1 MRSGRRSQHRHPA
14 PIVLLAL
21 FVLWGPTE
29 AWSQSTGICDRT
41 PQVRDEILSRL
52 SPGTACGD
60 VTAQQLAG
68 INQLTLSDSEID
80 AFQSDDFSGLTS
92 MQFLNITGTS
102 ITTLPAGVFED
113 LGQLEVLT
121 INRNSLLTTVPSGTF
136 RGLTSLVHFNFYE
149 NGLTTLPSDVFDDL
163 PSLLRLYIHTNALA
177 TVPPDLFSGLPNL
190 EILEMGDN
198 LLTEIPAGLFR
209 GLSSLKQLIMPNNL
223 LTTLPDGIFVGLTS
237 LQLLYIYG
245 NQPDDPDSFFPF
257 LFTFPQE
264 GSATEEQATVRV
276 RLGLGVPLPGLQLS
290 LSAEGGTVSPA
301 MVSIAQGE
309 TESAPVTVTRTGDG
323 PVTLILSGLSADL
336 SCTIV
341 SVCWSGF
348 RFTYRPLTLWEGP
361 AGTPIDD
368 SDDVPGSQLLF
379 ITDTGISARDQAGTG
394 TPASRNVS
402 DLLGT
407 TEAAQ
412 KNFISVAN
420 TNEDRAV
427 TVLFQYHNDEM
438 KRVLWYLRVLRA
450 GATVLVDPFDHEI
463 PGTADGK
470 GAGGRV
476 NVKDILFDTIPAL
489 SSEEDAGFNSGRFV
503 IAVTAVGANTVDDPD
518 TSDDESNTADTANIL
533 FPTFLAKDLHG
544 VDNIDNCGEIRT
556 AVGATGEDNNLEY
569 TGHGADG
576 ANDCSQ
582 ASDAAG
588 ADDTSRNVGDLS
600 IHNYQPLAFNW
611 LTGHHTAAQLLPD
624 LGEGIAWG
632 VNALTRPAIATSG
645 AAGAVHIGID
655 VPYTVLDGANGGR
668 LAPKVHGGAEEE
680 NAATDDDNRAD
691 DSGAG
696 APVAQDPTASEN
708 NRVVNGGALVWPAL
722 YRTAHEE
729 QRVRFLSVADDY
741 GDPGEYQLLAARTLY
756 RIALH
761 DAMGNVLSFPET
773 DLPVFGGLPLPEPP
787 PSLHVLVDGIGVLPN
802 ASPADCIGN
811 ARVEGWSLADL
822 TDIVPSAA
830 AGGTDFAGLDA
841 PVDPE
846 TNASPGWVR
855 FHRTQVTCTRDFGDG
870 DPSDSAIEIPDG
882 VPTQDK
888 RSFIGGTVVVEK
900 ETANRTFVTAGQ
912 VVVRFLTPHSAFGAS
927 WWLGED

>member
-1 MRSGRRSQHRHPA
+1 MPKSSGRRRRHKHSVR
-14 PIVLLAL
+14 IVLLAL
-21 FVLWGPTE
+21 FVLWGPIE
-29 AWSQSTGICDRT
+29 GLAQSICDRT
-41 PQVRDEILSRL
+41 AGIVAAILAEL
-52 SPGTACGD
+52 PEGTACGD

-68 INQLTLSDSEID
+68 ITELDAENQGIASLTE
-80 AFQSDDFSGLTS
+80 ADF
-92 MQFLNITGTS
+92 
-102 ITTLPAGVFED
+102 A
-113 LGQLEVLT
+113 
-121 INRNSLLTTVPSGTF
+121 
-136 RGLTSLVHFNFYE
+136 GLTSL
-149 NGLTTLPSDVFDDL
+149 T
-163 PSLLRLYIHTNALA
+163 RLELSHN
-177 TVPPDLFSGLPNL
+177 D
-190 EILEMGDN
+190 
-198 LLTEIPAGLFR
+198 LTE
-209 GLSSLKQLIMPNNL
+209 
-223 LTTLPDGIFVGLTS
+223 LPDGFFTWLPPLERFAISHNPETGERLRRYFEVLRAGEDT
-237 LQLLYIYG
+237 
-245 NQPDDPDSFFPF
+245 PDGTP
-257 LFTFPQE
+257 
-264 GSATEEQATVRV
+264 VRV
-276 RLGLGVPLPGLQLS
+276 RMRQGASKEFSMSLVAREREYPNVPVSTTVNRRRRNPADPVVTVRQREIYSEVVTVKRSGPGQSSIIPFGIQADYDTCDLSTCWAGLSLVYYPLDIGTAPLPPP
-290 LSAEGGTVSPA
+290 ANAWSP
-301 MVSIAQGE
+301 
-309 TESAPVTVTRTGDG
+309 
-323 PVTLILSGLSADL
+323 
-336 SCTIV
+336 
-341 SVCWSGF
+341 
-348 RFTYRPLTLWEGP
+348 
-361 AGTPIDD
+361 
-368 SDDVPGSQLLF
+368 SDDDLPGSQLLF
-379 ITDTGISARDQAGTG
+379 IADTGTSARDQAGTG
-394 TPASRNVS
+394 IPDSRSVS

-407 TEAAQ
+407 TVAAQ

-420 TNEDRAV
+420 TNEHRAV

-450 GATVLVDPFDHEI
+450 GAAVLVDPFDHEI
-463 PGTADGK
+463 PGTADGE

-518 TSDDESNTADTANIL
+518 TSDNESNTADTANIL

-544 VDNIDNCGEIRT
+544 VDNVDNCGEIRT
-556 AVGATGEDNNLEY
+556 AVGATDEDNNLEY
-569 TGHGADG
+569 TRHGIDG

-632 VNALTRPAIATSG
+632 VNALTRPGISTSG
-645 AAGAVHIGID
+645 SADAVTTRID
-655 VPYTVLDGANGGR
+655 VPYTVLDGANGAR
-668 LAPKVHGGAEEE
+668 LAPKVHGGAEEV

-696 APVAQDPTASEN
+696 SPVAQDPTASEN

-722 YRTAHEE
+722 YRTAHQE

-830 AGGTDFAGLDA
+830 AGGKDFAGLDA

-870 DPSDSAIEIPDG
+870 DPSDSLIEIPDG

-912 VVVRFLTPHSAFGAS
+912 VVVRLLTPHSAFGAS